1 MKAWLAS
8 LSGRITVMTVTVV
21 VLAVAV
27 TGAIA
32 FPLIRSAG
40 VEQARNLLSQAAD
53 EFSSLRTSSF
63 ALDRRQQRLLNRGD
77 YSLTLIAPD
86 GVVSGGTSTPLTTK
100 QLNRV
105 LAGDSL
111 STTVSSGGTRVLV
124 EARPTRSGGAIV
136 LARALDTVDAA
147 SSQTTARLTLALG
160 IGFVLAILIGT
171 SLARR
176 IARPLVVAAAAARK
190 LAAGERSVD
199 LPESSVTEV
208 AEVSKALA
216 TLDTALVAS
225 EGRQREFLLSISH
238 DIRSPLTALRGYGEA
253 LADGLVDQSELRH
266 VGETLAAEAE
276 RLNRFVTDL
285 LELARLEADD
295 FQLQLNPVDFAGLAA
310 EVQRAWTAECAQNG
324 IALSVE
330 RPSHPVMARAD
341 AQRVRQI
348 LDGLLDNAVR
358 ATPAGSPIVI
368 AVREDAPNVI
378 VEVRDSG
385 PGLSAEDRSVAFERG
400 VLHDRYR
407 DVRAVG
413 SGLGLSIAARLAMRM
428 SGTLSVDAAPEGGA
442 CFQLRL
448 PWGPDAARADT
459 PGMTGEEA

>member
-1 MKAWLAS
+1 MS
-8 LSGRITVMTVTVV
+8 VTVV

-53 EFSSLRTSSF
+53 EFSALRPSSF
-63 ALDRRQQRLLNRGD
+63 ALDRRQQRLLDRGD
-77 YSLTLIAPD
+77 YSFTLIGPN
-86 GVVSGGTSTPLTTK
+86 GVVSGGTSTPLTTR
-100 QLNRV
+100 QVNRV
-105 LAGDSL
+105 LAGDSV
-111 STTVSSGGTRVLV
+111 STTVSTGGTRVLV

-136 LARALDTVDAA
+136 LSRGLDTVYAA
-147 SSQTTARLTLALG
+147 SGQTVARLALALG
-160 IGFVLAILIGT
+160 IGFALAILIGT

-190 LAAGERSVD
+190 LAAGERSVG

-216 TLDTALVAS
+216 TLDTALSTS

-266 VGETLAAEAE
+266 VGETLAAETE

-285 LELARLEADD
+285 LELARLGADD
-295 FQLQLNPVDFAGLAA
+295 FQLHPTRLDFAGLAG
-310 EVQRAWTAECAQNG
+310 EVERAWTAQCAQNG
-324 IALSVE
+324 IRLSTE
-330 RPSHPVMARAD
+330 RPSHPVIARAD
-341 AQRVRQI
+341 PQRVRQI
-348 LDGLLDNAVR
+348 LDNLLDNAVR

-368 AVREDAPNVI
+368 AVRESGPDAI

-385 PGLSAEDRSVAFERG
+385 PGLSAGDRSVAFDRG
-400 VLHDRYR
+400 ALYERYR

-413 SGLGLSIAARLAMRM
+413 SGLGLSIAARLATRM
-428 SGTLSVDAAPEGGA
+428 GGMLLVDAAPEGGA
-442 CFQLRL
+442 CFRL
-448 PWGPDAARADT
+448 ELPRGEADRGPTR
-459 PGMTGEEA
+459 PG